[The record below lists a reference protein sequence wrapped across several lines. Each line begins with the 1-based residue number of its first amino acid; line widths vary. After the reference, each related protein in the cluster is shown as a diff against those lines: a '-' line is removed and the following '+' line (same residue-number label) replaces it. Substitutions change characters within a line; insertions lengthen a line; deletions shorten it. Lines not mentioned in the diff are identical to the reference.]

1 MMAKE
6 DMFFSFWGAKG
17 QFSGYVKFFSL
28 FGFRCYQYI
37 PQPFCLCTFQVN
49 QKRILL
55 GGCQN
60 PEWELDATVIN
71 YFAESAS
78 AWSKR
83 VLKSLDLSE
92 ISIGALDD
100 ERLLRV
106 ISELLDR
113 ELDAA
118 DRVTAELSSED
129 FLLSTLAV
137 EVDKSQQKVKH
148 AQEEHMLLR
157 NTRRCAPEEQSASY
171 LDKCFIKSLHISFH
185 AHGVIDFDVRYIGYD
200 TANYPGLRPHDF
212 MFQPRVL
219 CCRRSTDIYTVSDS

>member
-1 MMAKE
+1 MGPKLTK
-6 DMFFSFWGAKG
+6 FFYPWKPWW
-17 QFSGYVKFFSL
+17 QRKTFFSL
-28 FGFRCYQYI
+28 LGSKRPIFRVCKVLLAVCFFSRCCQYI

-137 EVDKSQQKVKH
+137 EVDKSQQKVKPETSRDKRTH

-157 NTRRCAPEEQSASY
+157 NTRRCAPEGQSASY

-185 AHGVIDFDVRYIGYD
+185 WFW
-200 TANYPGLRPHDF
+200 
-212 MFQPRVL
+212 
-219 CCRRSTDIYTVSDS
+219 C